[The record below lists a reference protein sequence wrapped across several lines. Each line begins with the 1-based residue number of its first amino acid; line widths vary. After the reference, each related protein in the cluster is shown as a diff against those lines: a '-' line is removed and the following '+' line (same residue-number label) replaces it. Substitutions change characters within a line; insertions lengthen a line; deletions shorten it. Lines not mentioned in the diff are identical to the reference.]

1 MQEQEIELAVGEVV
15 QIGRY
20 TVTVIDI
27 DGTEVSFRIDLPESD
42 ERELDE
48 LVIEN
53 SQPAMR
59 HGK

>member
-1 MQEQEIELAVGEVV
+1 VQEQEIELAVGEVV